1 MPSVSGRTIES
12 DFVVDLGQ
20 TATRVTV
27 ISGGY
32 LIVNGGTAIQT
43 TVNSGGSMYVPN
55 GGAATSTTVNSRGNM
70 CVHNGGAATET
81 TVNNHGGME
90 ILNGGTATSTT
101 VNRGSM
107 TVDSG
112 TATET
117 TVNEDGWMEVSIGGT
132 ANLTTINRD
141 GWMEVSIGGT
151 AVSTTINSGRMD
163 VSGGTATETTVN
175 RMGNMEVTSG
185 GTATE
190 TTVNED
196 GNMEVTSGGTATET
210 TVNNYGT
217 LHVFSGGTATETT
230 VNEDG
235 IMGIASGGTATET
248 ILATRG
254 HMFVSSGGTATST
267 FVSSG
272 GRMTVYEGGTVTGS
286 LTLADG
292 AVVSAYQGGVID
304 FDVSALAPNNAALVN
319 NLSLVQGTPTYT
331 VTVSDAQAAGDY
343 LLAEGAAGFDQAVFV
358 VTDLG
363 DELDSITVGGELK
376 NGEYRY
382 SLAESEGTLTFTVG
396 KAIDGMVL
404 ENAGYTVGSRVLV
417 TNAIVNSVGRIFVS
431 DGGTA
436 TQTTVN
442 LGGSMMVV
450 SGGMATET
458 TVNFGG
464 QMDVVS
470 GGTATETTVNRDGR
484 MYIDSSGT
492 AIATTVNSRGSM
504 YVCGG
509 TATETTVS
517 SGGSMHVDE
526 YGMAVSTTVN
536 SRGSMDVVSGG
547 TATETTV
554 NSGGRLNLDQ
564 SGTAT
569 STTVSSGGGM
579 AVGIHC
585 TATQTTVNGGSME
598 VFGGTATQTT
608 VNGGSIYVIDG
619 TATATIVNVGGSMS
633 VRGLY
638 GKAISTTLN
647 GGSMTV
653 VGGTSD
659 YESCTAISTTINSG
673 GSMTVSSG
681 GTATETTINS
691 GGSMT
696 VSDGGTAT
704 ETTVNNGYVY
714 VSSGGTV
721 TGALTLA
728 DGAVVAVE
736 AGGVIDFDVSALQPD
751 NAVIVNNLSLV
762 QGTPAYTV
770 TVSTTQATGDYQ
782 LAEGAADFT
791 GTVTVKCEGENDLSL
806 AVGDT
811 NQKDGGGAYAY
822 SLAVADSRLLLTVA
836 AVPVLVFVHADW
848 TEADVDGQSIGD
860 TALVWGQN
868 AFNSFAAAANAA
880 NAATDAGRQAE
891 LYLMGGTTSDA
902 VNLTGAYDVW
912 ITGGT
917 TATACASLKGNGGVL
932 HAASEFIADSISG
945 FSRVDFDLTE
955 WGAGQGAMLS
965 VMPQFDGNAELTVTV
980 SDTQELGSYVLAD
993 GADGFTG
1000 TLTVISAGA
1009 PAALSVAV
1017 GGDAVVG
1024 DNAAYSQTV
1033 TNGQLLLTVAPPDT
1047 TPPEAPV
1054 AVADIT
1060 EPTNQNVTVTA
1071 VFSDDTA
1078 AKQYSLDGQTW
1089 ETYTD
1094 PVVLSDNGTVQF
1106 RGTDAAGNVSDITTY
1121 EVANID
1127 KVAPDAPVAVAD
1139 VTDPTNGDVTVTA
1152 TFSDDST
1159 IKEYSLDGTTWS
1171 AYTEPV
1177 VLTGNGAVSF
1187 RGTDAAGNVSEVTT
1201 YEVTNIDKVAPEAP
1215 SAVAD
1220 VTDPTSGNVT
1230 VTATFSDDTAI
1241 KEYSLDGTTWSA
1253 YTDPVIL
1260 SANGAV
1266 SFRGTDAA
1274 GNLSDIT
1281 TYEVTNIDKVIPEKP
1296 GFTRV
1301 GDAGTG
1307 EVVVT
1312 ATWDATDAQ
1321 CLYSLDGLNWQQYTA
1336 PLRFSQD
1343 VLVQFKTVDAA
1354 GNASETADC
1363 KVKLTVTPDDI
1374 VVESTAFGQ
1383 TALGWQNDDLE
1394 AWADGY
1400 DVQLAIDGAG
1410 TLVMNDVGEPGLEL
1424 CNAPADVT
1432 VGVKPAQ
1439 FQEWPAEG
1447 KDIEVAPQADGP
1459 QVVDAETNGFAD
1471 VMFGRATGVWNANY
1485 RAGHVSLPGEKAKL
1499 KGRNQ
1504 IGDLFFG
1511 SDDASIL
1518 LLTDDANGDVF
1529 FLDDIYSAFPEGMDA
1544 QARLA
1549 KIDEI
1554 QAGAGADVVD
1564 LTSTRFEYVGGG
1576 LTVRGGAGDD
1586 VIWANS

>member
-1 MPSVSGRTIES
+1 
-12 DFVVDLGQ
+12 
-20 TATRVTV
+20 
-27 ISGGY
+27 
-32 LIVNGGTAIQT
+32 
-43 TVNSGGSMYVPN
+43 
-55 GGAATSTTVNSRGNM
+55 
-70 CVHNGGAATET
+70 
-81 TVNNHGGME
+81 
-90 ILNGGTATSTT
+90 
-101 VNRGSM
+101 
-107 TVDSG
+107 
-112 TATET
+112 
-117 TVNEDGWMEVSIGGT
+117 
-132 ANLTTINRD
+132 
-141 GWMEVSIGGT
+141 
-151 AVSTTINSGRMD
+151 
-163 VSGGTATETTVN
+163 
-175 RMGNMEVTSG
+175 
-185 GTATE
+185 
-190 TTVNED
+190 
-196 GNMEVTSGGTATET
+196 
-210 TVNNYGT
+210 
-217 LHVFSGGTATETT
+217 
-230 VNEDG
+230 
-235 IMGIASGGTATET
+235 
-248 ILATRG
+248 
-254 HMFVSSGGTATST
+254 
-267 FVSSG
+267 
-272 GRMTVYEGGTVTGS
+272 
-286 LTLADG
+286 
-292 AVVSAYQGGVID
+292 
-304 FDVSALAPNNAALVN
+304 
-319 NLSLVQGTPTYT
+319 
-331 VTVSDAQAAGDY
+331 
-343 LLAEGAAGFDQAVFV
+343 
-358 VTDLG
+358 
-363 DELDSITVGGELK
+363 
-376 NGEYRY
+376 
-382 SLAESEGTLTFTVG
+382 
-396 KAIDGMVL
+396 
-404 ENAGYTVGSRVLV
+404 
-417 TNAIVNSVGRIFVS
+417 
-431 DGGTA
+431 
-436 TQTTVN
+436 
-442 LGGSMMVV
+442 
-450 SGGMATET
+450 
-458 TVNFGG
+458 
-464 QMDVVS
+464 
-470 GGTATETTVNRDGR
+470 
-484 MYIDSSGT
+484 
-492 AIATTVNSRGSM
+492 
-504 YVCGG
+504 
-509 TATETTVS
+509 
-517 SGGSMHVDE
+517 
-526 YGMAVSTTVN
+526 
-536 SRGSMDVVSGG
+536 
-547 TATETTV
+547 
-554 NSGGRLNLDQ
+554 
-564 SGTAT
+564 
-569 STTVSSGGGM
+569 M

-638 GKAISTTLN
+638 GQAISTTLN

-1121 EVANID
+1121 EV
-1127 KVAPDAPVAVAD
+1127 
-1139 VTDPTNGDVTVTA
+1139 
-1152 TFSDDST
+1152 
-1159 IKEYSLDGTTWS
+1159 
-1171 AYTEPV
+1171 
-1177 VLTGNGAVSF
+1177 
-1187 RGTDAAGNVSEVTT
+1187 
-1201 YEVTNIDKVAPEAP
+1201 TNIDKVAPEAP

-1529 FLDDIYSAFPEGMDA
+1529 FLDDIYSAFPDGVDA

-1586 VIWANS
+1586 VIWANSGDNLLFGDDGNDRIVGAAGNDVLVGGTGDDSMHGNGGDDLFVFGGNWGSDTVEQLADGKVTLWFADGDASKWDAATLTYSDGANSVKVTGVSDVTLKFGDDGSQQYQDLLAAGAFSDSTSDNLFTDKNKGMLA